1 MDDVRDMKIAAMLA
15 YAIADVLGARISG
28 KLSEP
33 FEVANRAAEF
43 AQFLT
48 VKAASTCGVVY
59 NSEQHRQPAI
69 CPTCSGNGSYPCRG
83 HDGNPIQVQCA
94 PCDGT
99 GKLQA
104 GA

>member
-59 NSEQHRQPAI
+59 NSEQLAQPAI
-69 CPTCSGNGSYPCRG
+69 CPHCQNGYKLFLSEGIATRAVCPHCG
-83 HDGNPIQVQCA
+83 
-94 PCDGT
+94 GT
-99 GKLQA
+99 GEQQA
-104 GA
+104 GAQ